1 MECPQCQH
9 ENPPQ
14 AKFCLDCG
22 APWPGSARPAALNF
36 PPDPSSATSAG
47 RPWRPLLLEGRALPP
62 PSPTPRS
69 TSPRRFSPP
78 KSALECERKQVTV
91 LLVDVSRFHRPVRAP
106 GSRRGPRSDEAGV
119 RAHARRG
126 TSVRG
131 HGEPVSRRRDHGT
144 LRCSHR
150 PRGARAPC
158 PARRGRRTTNVAA
171 RFLQAPNPGG
181 GPRISTADSPAS
193 VWMLQTNEEMMIASH
208 TLACIRP

>member
-14 AKFCLDCG
+14 SKFCLDYG

-36 PPDPSSATSAG
+36 PPEPSSATSAG

-69 TSPRRFSPP
+69 TSPR
-78 KSALECERKQVTV
+78 
-91 LLVDVSRFHRPVRAP
+91 
-106 GSRRGPRSDEAGV
+106 
-119 RAHARRG
+119 
-126 TSVRG
+126 
-131 HGEPVSRRRDHGT
+131 
-144 LRCSHR
+144 
-150 PRGARAPC
+150 
-158 PARRGRRTTNVAA
+158 NVAA

-193 VWMLQTNEEMMIASH
+193 VWMRPTNEEMMIVSH